1 MSVVVHNINTRDEET
16 PLLISV
22 HSEPAPGGPSRLPQ
36 RQQRQQQQHL
46 RHLAMASM
54 FFWRVGAL
62 YGATAVALGAF
73 GAHGLKNRVSDPAK
87 LATWSTAA
95 HYQLAHSVAML
106 AARGH
111 PVASSLFATGMTLFS
126 GSIYALVLDPE
137 RFKALGPVT
146 PVGGLCLILG
156 WLSLVFSRGRIQL

>member
-1 MSVVVHNINTRDEET
+1 MSVVVHTNLNSGDEET

-22 HSEPAPGGPSRLPQ
+22 HHADGPQPPLQHQLSQ
-36 RQQRQQQQHL
+36 RQRQR
-46 RHLAMASM
+46 LAMASM

-73 GAHGLKNRVSDPAK
+73 GAHGLKKRISDPAK

-111 PVASSLFATGMTLFS
+111 PVASTFFAAGMTLFS

-137 RFKALGPVT
+137 RFKFLGPVT

-156 WLSLVFSRGRIQL
+156 WLTLVFSRGRIQL